1 MKKIIN
7 SYLNETMSG
16 ISTSKATIVNG
27 LIIGA
32 FVGLSI
38 ALYDWIVTDLIIKQ
52 LKMVPLIY
60 VGLLPLVGMILTG
73 LIINYFHIK
82 RTSLADDVVHAYH
95 TKANNLEVKESIPKL
110 LASITTMGFGGSAG
124 LEGSSKWVGAIVGL
138 ITQKIINFIKPLAR
152 FKGDLTIA
160 MMTGASAGIGAIF
173 KAPLSGTIMALE
185 SPYKKDLAHEPLVQS
200 FLGAVTSYAI
210 FTAIRGSQ
218 KFFIINLEYTLRWED
233 IVICGLIGLVT
244 GIFSSIFLKLLV
256 NIRENFSRKFKILTK
271 YLVGGIILSLIA
283 YIGLYIFNHYV
294 SLYGGNEIIINI
306 FNNKYNTSDSVLI
319 AVLKSLATITTFAF
333 GGVGGLFL
341 PSATIGACIG
351 QIFQVLFH
359 FTTPGILPF
368 IGVASFIAASY
379 NGLLF
384 GPVLI
389 AEISG
394 EPSLVVLG
402 IVASTISYLV
412 SNGVSNSSH
421 QIDHREEH
429 HDENEK

>member
-1 MKKIIN
+1 MKKIII
-7 SYLNETMSG
+7 SHLNNTIAG
-16 ISTSKATIVNG
+16 ITTSKDTIVNG
-27 LIIGA
+27 VLIGF

-38 ALYDWIVTDLIIKQ
+38 ALYDWIITDLLIKNS
-52 LKMVPLIY
+52 KSIPLIY
-60 VGLLPLVGMILTG
+60 MGLLPLVGMILTG
-73 LIINYFHIK
+73 FIINFFHIK
-82 RTSLADDVVHAYH
+82 RTSTADDVVHAYH
-95 TKANNLEVKESIPKL
+95 TKAHNLEIRESVPKL
-110 LASITTMGFGGSAG
+110 FASITTLGLGGSAG

-138 ITQKIINFIKPLAR
+138 SAQRIINFLKPIKKLEEN
-152 FKGDLTIA
+152 LTLA
-160 MMTGASAGIGAIF
+160 MMTGASAGIAAIF

-210 FTAIRGSQ
+210 FTAIRGNK
-218 KFFIINLEYTLRWED
+218 KFFNIDLNYTLQWKD
-233 IVICGLIGLVT
+233 ILICGLLGLVT

-256 NIRENFSRKFKILTK
+256 NIRENFSKKIKILYK
-271 YLVGGIILSLIA
+271 YFLGGIILSLIA
-283 YIGLYIFNHYV
+283 YLGLFIFNHYV
-294 SLYGGNEIIINI
+294 SLYGGNDIIINI
-306 FNNKYNTSDSVLI
+306 FNNKYTLADSLI
-319 AVLKSLATITTFAF
+319 IAILKSLATITTFAF

-351 QIFQVLFH
+351 QIFQSVFH
-359 FTTPGILPF
+359 FATPGILPF

-421 QIDHREEH
+421 QKDHR
-429 HDENEK
+429 